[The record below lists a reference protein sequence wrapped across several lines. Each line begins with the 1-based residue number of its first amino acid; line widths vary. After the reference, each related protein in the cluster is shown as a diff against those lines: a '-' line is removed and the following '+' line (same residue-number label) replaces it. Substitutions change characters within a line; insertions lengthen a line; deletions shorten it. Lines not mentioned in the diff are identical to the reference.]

1 MTGPVRFWPLAAGRI
16 ITSPFG
22 PRSGGMHTGVD
33 FGWPGGSAGRPVY
46 AIQAGTVIFAGAA
59 QGYGGP
65 DPAGWLVI
73 DSTDAEG
80 GGCLEYG
87 HIIREVAPGARV
99 AAGQR
104 IGRINPD
111 SGTNG
116 GVAPHLH
123 VSDMPY
129 AYNPSAKQDV
139 MPRLAGA
146 REPGQPAKDT
156 TVPSVTL
163 ADPTTRKL
171 LNTNRYIGHG
181 GNTPRWIAVH
191 TQQGGGTADGLAKYL
206 LSTVGGKDGK
216 DPVSYHFAVDDREI
230 ILCCELADSPWSASN
245 ANTYAYH
252 ICLAG
257 SFAEWSRGKWLE
269 TDAGD
274 GKNEDLQ
281 LTNGARVI
289 AYLCQ
294 RFNIP
299 PVWIGGKNVPPW
311 GLDGVCGHKD
321 FGTWGGNHTDPGP
334 NFPADELMRR
344 VNNFLNPPTTT
355 PEVPVTNPKPLTPA
369 EDNQLQL
376 RGPGLKGWPQ
386 LGNRTLVDAV
396 AAIGAH
402 LKIDGFQDKR

>member
-1 MTGPVRFWPLAAGRI
+1 MTGPPRFWPMEAGRI

-22 PRSGGMHTGVD
+22 PRSGGFHAGTD
-33 FGWPGGSAGRPVY
+33 FGWPGGSAGKPVY
-46 AIQAGTVIFAGAA
+46 AVQAGTVIYAGAA
-59 QGYGGP
+59 SGYGGP

-87 HIIREVAPGARV
+87 HIIREVGLGARV
-99 AAGQR
+99 VAGRR
-104 IGRINPD
+104 IGRINPN
-111 SGTNG
+111 SSTNG

-123 VSDMPY
+123 LSDMPY
-129 AYNPSAKQDV
+129 AYDPAKKQDPL
-139 MPRLAGA
+139 PRLAGA
-146 REPGQPAKDT
+146 REPGQAQEEKPM
-156 TVPSVTL
+156 PSVTL

-171 LNTNRYIGHG
+171 LNTNRYIGHA

-206 LSTVGGKDGK
+206 LSTVGGKGGK
-216 DPVSYHFAVDDREI
+216 DPVSYHFAIDDREV

-252 ICLAG
+252 ICMAG
-257 SFAEWSRGKWLE
+257 SFAEWSQGKWLE
-269 TDAGD
+269 TDVSD

-281 LTNGARVI
+281 LTNAARVI

-321 FGTWGGNHTDPGP
+321 FGVWGGGHTDPGP

-344 VNNFLNPPTTT
+344 VKNFLNPPTT
-355 PEVPVTNPKPLTPA
+355 PEVPVTVPNPYAINKPATQ
-369 EDNQLQL
+369 DSRVSNV
-376 RGPGLKGWPQ
+376 GS
-386 LGNRTLVDAV
+386 
-396 AAIGAH
+396 AARIGDSFGHAA
-402 LKIDGFQDKR
+402 